1 MKRVNLHALM
11 VPLLAALVGST
22 LSCNESVTAPDLLGS
37 WGGAH
42 VSLIVTESGAT
53 TEYDCAHG
61 TIDEPLVPDGRG
73 NFDVSGT
80 HIREHGGPIRE
91 GEIPDEHPVRY
102 TGWTDG
108 SNMDLTVSLVDTDE
122 RIGTF
127 SLVRGS
133 PARLVKCL

>member
-1 MKRVNLHALM
+1 M
-11 VPLLAALVGST
+11 VLLLAVLVGST
-22 LSCNESVTAPDLLGS
+22 LACGDSVTAPDLLGS

-53 TEYDCAHG
+53 IEYDCAHG
-61 TIDEPLVPDGRG
+61 TINESLVLDGLG

-80 HIREHGGPIRE
+80 HTREHPGPIRE

-108 SNMDLTVSLVDTDE
+108 GNMDLTVSFVDTGE

-127 SLVRGS
+127 SLIRGS